1 MQRYQVFIRAQEL
14 PAAHA
19 EYTYSLNASA
29 FHVAAAEGIKQF
41 RREPRVQRRHL
52 TCLELRVTVL
62 GVAPRYNEIT
72 LPLGGTAHGGE

>member
-1 MQRYQVFIRAQEL
+1 MQRYQVFIRCREL

-29 FHVAAAEGIKQF
+29 FHVAAVEGIKQF
-41 RREPRVQRRHL
+41 RREPRVRRRHL

-62 GVAPRYNEIT
+62 GVAPRRQEII
-72 LPLGGTAHGGE
+72 LPLGDSADGAA